1 MEEIAT
7 VWGRAL
13 FEVAED
19 QDKLDEVRE
28 QLGQFA
34 DALASDQ
41 QLQVFFFSPYFSTPE
56 KIDGLH
62 KAVTGAD
69 PILTNTLEAL
79 VEKHRMPALF
89 RIRREYDSLWQDYN
103 KLLPVRITS
112 AVELDEGTVRSIGDR
127 IAEQT
132 GRKVELAA
140 NVDPDILGGLQVR
153 VGNTIL
159 DATIRHRLDQL
170 RREVSRAA

>member
-1 MEEIAT
+1 MEEIAS
-7 VWGRAL
+7 VWARAL
-13 FEVAED
+13 FEVAEE
-19 QDKLDEVRE
+19 QGKLDEVRE

-41 QLQVFFFSPYFSTPE
+41 QLQVFFFSPYFSTQE

-62 KAVTGAD
+62 KAVEGAD
-69 PILTNTLEAL
+69 AVLMNTLEAL

-89 RIRREYDSLWQDYN
+89 RIRRGYDELWEEHN
-103 KLLPVRITS
+103 RLLPVRITS
-112 AVELDEGTVRSIGDR
+112 AVELDDETVRAIGDR

-132 GRKVELAA
+132 GRKVELSSS
-140 NVDPDILGGLQVR
+140 VDPDILGGLQVR

>member
-1 MEEIAT
+1 MEEIAS
-7 VWGRAL
+7 VWARAL
-13 FEVAED
+13 FEVAD
-19 QDKLDEVRE
+19 DRDKLDEVRE

-34 DALASDQ
+34 DALSTDQ
-41 QLQVFFFSPYFSTPE
+41 QLQVFFFSPYFSTQE

-62 KAVTGAD
+62 KAVEDAE
-69 PILTNTLEAL
+69 PVFMNTLEAL

-89 RIRREYDSLWQDYN
+89 RIRRIYDGLWEEYN

-112 AVELDEGTVRSIGDR
+112 AVELDESTVKAIGDR

-140 NVDPDILGGLQVR
+140 TVDPDILGGLQVR

>member
-1 MEEIAT
+1 MEEIAS
-7 VWGRAL
+7 VWARAL
-13 FEVAED
+13 FEVAEEN
-19 QDKLDEVRE
+19 DKVDEVRE

-34 DALASDQ
+34 DALAEDQ
-41 QLQVFFFSPYFSTPE
+41 QLQVFFFSPYFASQE

-62 KAVTGAD
+62 KALDGAD
-69 PILTNTLEAL
+69 PILMNTLEAL
-79 VEKHRMPALF
+79 VEKHRMPVLF
-89 RIRREYDSLWQDYN
+89 RIRREYDTLWEKHNQ
-103 KLLPVRITS
+103 LLPVRITS
-112 AVELDEGTVRSIGDR
+112 AVELDKETVRSIGDR

-140 NVDPDILGGLQVR
+140 DVDPDILGGLQVR

>member
-7 VWGRAL
+7 VWARAL
-13 FEVAED
+13 FEVARD

-34 DALASDQ
+34 DALSEDQ
-41 QLQVFFFSPYFSTPE
+41 QLQVFFFSPYFSTQE
-56 KIDGLH
+56 KKDGLH
-62 KAVTGAD
+62 KAISDAE
-69 PILTNTLEAL
+69 PIFLNTLEAL
-79 VEKHRMPALF
+79 VEKHRMPAVF
-89 RIRREYDSLWQDYN
+89 RIRRGFDVLWQEEN
-103 KLLPVRITS
+103 KLLPVRVIS
-112 AVELDEGTVRSIGDR
+112 AVELDKQTVRDIGDR

-132 GRKVELAA
+132 GRKVSLESA
-140 NVDPDILGGLQVR
+140 VDPDLLGGLQVR

-159 DATIRHRLDQL
+159 DATVRHRLEQL

>member
-1 MEEIAT
+1 MEEIAA
-7 VWGRAL
+7 VWARAL
-13 FEVAED
+13 WEVADD
-19 QDKLDEVRE
+19 QGKTDEVRE

-34 DALASDQ
+34 DALSEDQ
-41 QLQVFFFSPYFSTPE
+41 QLQVFFFSPYFASQE

-62 KAVTGAD
+62 KAVSDAD
-69 PILTNTLEAL
+69 PVIMNTLEAL
-79 VEKHRMPALF
+79 VEKHRMPVLF
-89 RIRREYDSLWQDYN
+89 RIRREYDALWEEANQ
-103 KLLPVRITS
+103 LLPVRITS
-112 AVELDEGTVRSIGDR
+112 AVELDEQTVRSIGDR

-132 GRKVELAA
+132 GQKVELSAA
-140 NVDPDILGGLQVR
+140 VDPNILGGLQVR

>member
-1 MEEIAT
+1 MEEIAS
-7 VWGRAL
+7 VWARAL
-13 FEVAED
+13 FEVAEENS
-19 QDKLDEVRE
+19 KLDEVRE
-28 QLGQFA
+28 QLGQFT
-34 DALASDQ
+34 DALDSDQ
-41 QLQVFFFSPYFSTPE
+41 SLQVFFFSPYFSSQE

-62 KAVTGAD
+62 KAVEDAD
-69 PILTNTLEAL
+69 PILMNTLEAL
-79 VEKHRMPALF
+79 VEKHRMPVLF
-89 RIRREYDSLWQDYN
+89 RIRREYDALWEEAN

-112 AVELDEGTVRSIGDR
+112 AVELDESTISSIGDR

-140 NVDPDILGGLQVR
+140 DVDPDILGGLQVR